1 MKKLFIL
8 MLCAMMVFLSACGGN
23 ASTDDPI
30 LNGSDG
36 PLSEE
41 PTEEP
46 TEEATEAPTEEATGA
61 PTAEISYTAEVLTYT
76 MWEETPGGGSPVLE
90 YYKATNKTSDATVVI
105 FPGGGYEV
113 RSEYEGKGYAEYFNS
128 IGMDAF
134 VCQYRVKPY
143 YFPLPLLDARRAVR
157 FVRANAEEFGIDPDK
172 IAAMGSSAGGHLAA
186 LLSTYTESIDYEGA
200 DEIDLLDYMPN
211 ATILCYPV
219 IHEPD
224 EMNISHLGSYKALFG
239 KERND
244 YASLAPD
251 RLVTDST
258 PPAFIWHTSD
268 DSTVSVIN
276 SYLYATALAQH
287 GIEHE
292 MHIFPGGG
300 HGLGL
305 ATEKNE
311 HVAQWSGLMKNWLC
325 EIDWL
330 AE

>member
-1 MKKLFIL
+1 
-8 MLCAMMVFLSACGGN
+8 MLIILSACGGE
-23 ASTDDPI
+23 TPDPDPV

-41 PTEEP
+41 VTEEP
-46 TEEATEAPTEEATGA
+46 TESPTEASTEELTEATTDAPIE
-61 PTAEISYTAEVLTYT
+61 EISYTAEVITYN
-76 MWEETPGGGSPVLE
+76 MWDETPGGGSPVLE

-113 RSEYEGKGYAEYFNS
+113 RSTYEGKDYAEYFNS

-157 FVRANAEEFGIDPDK
+157 YVRANAEEFGIDPEK
-172 IAAMGSSAGGHLAA
+172 VAVMGSSAGGHLAA
-186 LLSTYTESIDYEGA
+186 LVSTYYEPIDFENI
-200 DEIDLLDYMPN
+200 DEIDLVDAIPD

-239 KERND
+239 KERTD

-251 RLVTDST
+251 RLVSDKT
-258 PPAFIWHTSD
+258 PQAFIWHTSD

-276 SYLYATALAQH
+276 SYLYATALAQNH
-287 GIEHE
+287 IEHE
-292 MHIFPGGG
+292 IHVFPEGG

-305 ATEKNE
+305 ATEKNA
-311 HVAQWSGLMKNWLC
+311 HVAQWAPLMKNWLV

-330 AE
+330 DE